1 MKKNTKIIL
10 AIFAL
15 LISNI
20 LFAQSISV
28 ESFRCSKKEDLAKKS
43 NIRNF
48 ANQVCALIIV
58 ETHEQSLEFICRDIE
73 KQEQKQG
80 EIWLF
85 VPPGI
90 ERITINDKNF
100 GPMINYT
107 FPKKIESGKT
117 YRMKLKTDLPQRFNN
132 LIAEENQA
140 EKALKERENAIQEK
154 ESAIQDKEKAIKSK
168 EEAIRKREQEIREKE
183 RLIKE
188 REKAIKKQE
197 VEIKKTEPLYKNIK
211 TIKIFDGSMEALSF
225 NKERT
230 KLIYKDYEESA
241 IGPLTLFDITN
252 GKKESLLEVFMIND
266 CVFTSDETKV
276 VFSGLDEGVGTIDLS
291 NKEMKG
297 IQGCPPL
304 KLQYSKDGTKLLLG
318 YGVGRPWFDIMDANT
333 FKVIKTIEREDLEPK
348 IISLNPDADRV
359 VVVSNQKD
367 LVILDWENER
377 YLQTLKGHT
386 DIICSVLYSQDGTK
400 IISTSQDKTIKIWD
414 ANTGVCLKTLTGHI
428 DIPYFAEF
436 SPDGKKI
443 LSVSRDGA
451 IKIWEANTEK
461 CIQTIQEKASVKDG
475 GFYFDMLVRFTPD
488 GKRIVGVTIDN
499 FLKIWELE

>member
-20 LFAQSISV
+20 LSAQSISV

-48 ANQVCALIIV
+48 GNQVCALIIV
-58 ETHEQSLEFICRDIE
+58 ETHEESLEFICRDIE

-85 VPPGI
+85 VSPGI
-90 ERITINDKNF
+90 ERITINDRSF

-117 YRMKLKTDLPQRFNN
+117 YRMKLKTDLPQRFNKP
-132 LIAEENQA
+132 IAEENQA
-140 EKALKERENAIQEK
+140 EQALKERE
-154 ESAIQDKEKAIKSK
+154 KAIKEK
-168 EEAIRKREQEIREKE
+168 EDAIRKREQEIREKE

-211 TIKIFDGSMEALSF
+211 TIKIFDGSMEAFSF

-230 KLIYKDYEESA
+230 KLIYKDCEEST

-252 GKKESLLEVFMIND
+252 GKKDSLLEVFILND
-266 CVFTSDETKV
+266 CVFTPDETKV
-276 VFSGLDEGVGTIDLS
+276 VYSDLDYGTGTIDLS
-291 NKEMKG
+291 NKEMKI
-297 IQGCPPL
+297 IQERPPF

-318 YGVGRPWFDIMDANT
+318 YGIGRPWFDIMDANT

-367 LVILDWENER
+367 LVILDWANEKC
-377 YLQTLKGHT
+377 LQTLKGHT
-386 DIICSVLYSQDGTK
+386 DTIRSVSYSPDGRK

-414 ANTGVCLKTLTGHI
+414 ANTGECLKNFTKHI

-436 SPDGKKI
+436 SPDGTKI
-443 LSVSRDGA
+443 LSVSCDGA
-451 IKIWEANTEK
+451 IKIWEANTGRV
-461 CIQTIQEKASVKDG
+461 IQTIQEKAEIEEGRYVG
-475 GFYFDMLVRFTPD
+475 HMLVRFTLD

>member
-1 MKKNTKIIL
+1 MVLNNIMKKFTKITF

-48 ANQVCALIIV
+48 SNQVCALIIV
-58 ETHEQSLEFICRDIE
+58 ETHEESLEFICRDIE

-85 VPPGI
+85 VSPGI
-90 ERITINDKNF
+90 ERITINDRSF

-117 YRMKLKTDLPQRFNN
+117 YRMKLKTDLPQRFNKPK
-132 LIAEENQA
+132 AEENQA
-140 EKALKERENAIQEK
+140 EKALKERE
-154 ESAIQDKEKAIKSK
+154 KAIKEK
-168 EEAIRKREQEIREKE
+168 EDAIRKREQEIREKE

-211 TIKIFDGSMEALSF
+211 TIKIFDGSMEEFSF

-230 KLIYKDYEESA
+230 KLIYKDCEEST

-252 GKKESLLEVFMIND
+252 GKKDSLLEVFVLFD
-266 CVFTSDETKV
+266 CVFTPDETKV
-276 VFSGLDEGVGTIDLS
+276 VYSGLDEGVGTIDLS

-297 IQGCPPL
+297 IQGCPPF
-304 KLQYSKDGTKLLLG
+304 KFQYSKDGTKLLLG

-367 LVILDWENER
+367 LVILDWANEK

-386 DIICSVLYSQDGTK
+386 DTIRSVSYSPDGRK

-414 ANTGVCLKTLTGHI
+414 ANTGECLKTFTKHI

-436 SPDGKKI
+436 SPDGTKI
-443 LSVSRDGA
+443 LSVSHDGA
-451 IKIWEANTEK
+451 IKIWEANTGRV
-461 CIQTIQEKASVKDG
+461 IQTIQEKAEIEEGRYVG
-475 GFYFDMLVRFTPD
+475 HMLVRFTPD